1 MLRQLDSN
9 VKEWNGHKH
18 DPLPVGDKWLYLVQY
33 NSGAEGWNCITTDAI
48 LFFSQSYSH
57 KTMVQAAG
65 RIDRL
70 NTPYTDLY
78 YYTLLSDAP
87 IDRAIA
93 KCLKNKEDFNE
104 KLFIQGG
111 AH

>member
-1 MLRQLDSN
+1 
-9 VKEWNGHKH
+9 
-18 DPLPVGDKWLYLVQY
+18 
-33 NSGAEGWNCITTDAI
+33 
-48 LFFSQSYSH
+48 
-57 KTMVQAAG
+57 MVQAAG